1 LDYVLI
7 AGGGGISII
16 RSMLGTLAK
25 RRDGRSH
32 ILFLADS
39 TLEKLTFYEELPAMQ
54 EAHLNIV
61 SPLKQPP
68 LDWQE
73 EQVYKAAGN

>member
-1 LDYVLI
+1 MDYVLI

-25 RRDGRSH
+25 RRNGRSH
-32 ILFLADS
+32 ILFLADN
-39 TLEKLTFYEELPAMQ
+39 TLEKLTFYEELQAMQ
-54 EAHLNIV
+54 EVHLNIV
-61 SPLKQPP
+61 SPLKQPH